1 MFAIRPPR
9 AEDLPALKTLLD
21 SSGLPSSD
29 ITEAQLKNFII
40 LGQSGRV
47 AGSIGMEA
55 HGEDALLRSLAVETM
70 MRGEG
75 YGQRLLELME
85 ERAREEGVQR
95 LYLLTTSADNF
106 FAYKGYERVERDSV
120 PESIRNTTQFSGMCP
135 ASAICLSKSL
145 D

>member
-21 SSGLPSSD
+21 NSGLPSSD
-29 ITEAQLKNFII
+29 ITEAHLKNFII

-85 ERAREEGVQR
+85 DRARDEGVHR

-106 FAYKGYERVERDSV
+106 FAYKGYERVERASV
-120 PESIRNTTQFSGMCP
+120 PESIRNTPQFTGMCP
-135 ASAICLSKSL
+135 DSAICLSKSL